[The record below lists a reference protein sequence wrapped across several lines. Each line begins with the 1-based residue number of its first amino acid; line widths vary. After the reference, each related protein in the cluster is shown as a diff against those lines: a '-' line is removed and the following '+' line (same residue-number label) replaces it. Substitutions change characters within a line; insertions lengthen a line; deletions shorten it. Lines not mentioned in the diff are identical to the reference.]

1 MTALRAPLKLAGVV
15 ALLWTTILLGLVP
28 QSLLDRDSAQSLV
41 YSIPVWTFVSVGV
54 YCVATLVW
62 GVATFRDCPEAH
74 AELLGEIKQARDEL
88 RAKGVRVD

>member
-41 YSIPVWTFVSVGV
+41 YSVRANAQSHVQ
-54 YCVATLVW
+54 
-62 GVATFRDCPEAH
+62 DCALCLAPQRPSAG
-74 AELLGEIKQARDEL
+74 ALTPLSCAQP
-88 RAKGVRVD
+88 RAS